1 MFIITYKKFFI
12 GFSVFL
18 VVLSIVSMSVFGLKR
33 GIEFTGGSAMQ
44 VTYTTARPEATAV
57 SEALTKAGF
66 SGSLVQPVGIA
77 DMSVKTTSLT
87 EAQRESLLTTLKTF
101 GTLDEK
107 SFTSIGPSV
116 GQELAR
122 KAMISIVLVILAIVS
137 FIAYAFRHVS
147 RPVSSWKY
155 GTIAIVALVHDVIIP
170 AGFFALMAHY
180 AHIEM
185 DTLFVVA
192 ILTVLA
198 LSVSDTIVVF
208 DRIRENLE
216 INKRASS
223 KEDFATTVGHSLSQS
238 FTRSLNTSLTVIL
251 VLLAL
256 VFWGPVSTKYF
267 ALMLTVG
274 MFFGTYSSI
283 FLASPLL
290 VVLQEFSDRKG
301 KK

>member
-1 MFIITYKKFFI
+1 MFIITYKKFFL

-18 VVLSIVSMSVFGLKR
+18 VALSIVSVSVFGLKR
-33 GIEFTGGSAMQ
+33 GIEFTGGSALQ
-44 VTYTTARPEATAV
+44 VTYTTARPEATVVAD
-57 SEALTKAGF
+57 ALTKAGF
-66 SGSLVQPVGIA
+66 SGSLVQSVGA
-77 DMSVKTTSLT
+77 VDMSIKTSSLT
-87 EAQRESLLTTLKTF
+87 EAQREALLTTLKTF

-170 AGFFALMAHY
+170 TGFFALMSHF

-223 KEDFATTVGHSLSQS
+223 KEDFSVTVGRSLSQS

-290 VVLQEFSDRKG
+290 VVLQQWSDRKG

>member
-18 VVLSIVSMSVFGLKR
+18 VALSIVSMSVFGLKR

-44 VTYTTARPEATAV
+44 VTYTTVRPEATLVAD
-57 SEALTKAGF
+57 ALTKAGF
-66 SGSLVQPVGIA
+66 SGSLVQPVDVA
-77 DMSVKTTSLT
+77 DMSIKTTSLT
-87 EAQRESLLTTLKTF
+87 EAQRESLITTLKTF
-101 GTLDEK
+101 GTLEEK

-170 AGFFALMAHY
+170 AGFFALMAHF

-216 INKRASS
+216 INKRASA
-223 KEDFATTVGHSLSQS
+223 KEDFATTVGRSLSQS

-290 VVLQEFSDRKG
+290 VVLQEWSDRKG